1 GVRTLGLA
9 EDVAFLFVFQEKQA
23 PYLVTVVELDH
34 EALQIGAYLAREAR
48 QRYATCRRTGNW
60 PGYADDA
67 PVVVSL
73 PSYYTQQYEG
83 ASLWPSSRTKPPRPS
98 RCTRTHWPPTSRR
111 PQAPT
116 TR

>member
-1 GVRTLGLA
+1 E

-34 EALQIGAYLAREAR
+34 EALQIGAYLARKAR

-60 PGYADDA
+60 SGYADDA

-73 PSYYTQQYEG
+73 PPYYTQQYEG
-83 ASLWPSSRTKPPRPS
+83 VSLSTSVRTQPPSPS
-98 RCTRTHWPPTSRR
+98 RCARKVPRPPTSRH